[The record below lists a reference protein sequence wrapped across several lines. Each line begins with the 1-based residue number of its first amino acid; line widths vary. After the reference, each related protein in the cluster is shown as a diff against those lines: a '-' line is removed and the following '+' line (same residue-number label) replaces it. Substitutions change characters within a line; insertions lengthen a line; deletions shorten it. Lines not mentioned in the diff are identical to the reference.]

1 MKLYGV
7 SIRGNVHKMG
17 QCCCLIKGPKD
28 IKVLMD
34 KMDNLL
40 NINTNFGFVIIPQ
53 VCTVINEIN

>member
-1 MKLYGV
+1 MCV
-7 SIRGNVHKMG
+7 KMG

-34 KMDNLL
+34 TKVDYSLIP
-40 NINTNFGFVIIPQ
+40 INTNFDFIIISQ